1 MPPRPVISLLEPNLI
16 LEGSVLTLTPSLIV
30 QHGLKGL
37 VFDVDDTI
45 ISTHS
50 AVVPDEVKLWMTE
63 VKQVAR
69 VALVSNNL
77 SHNRIRRIAG
87 VLDLP
92 YIFGARKPSRKKV
105 RQAVQKMDLA
115 FNEVAMVGDRLFT
128 DVLVGNRLGMF
139 SVLVEPMR
147 DFTKD
152 SPRRRRK
159 YSLRSFELW
168 LSQVLAKIFKS

>member
-1 MPPRPVISLLEPNLI
+1 MASRPVLSLLEPNLV
-16 LEGSVLTLTPSLIV
+16 LQGSVLALTPSLIA

-50 AVVPDEVKLWMTE
+50 AVVPVEVKAWMDE

-69 VALVSNNL
+69 ISLVSNNL
-77 SHNRIRRIAG
+77 SHNRIRRIAE

-92 YIFGARKPSRKKV
+92 YIFGAQKPSRKRV
-105 RQAVQKMDLA
+105 RQAVQQMDLD
-115 FNEVAMVGDRLFT
+115 FEEVAMVGDRLFT

-139 SVLVEPMR
+139 SILVEPMQ
-147 DFTKD
+147 D
-152 SPRRRRK
+152 STRRRRRQK
-159 YSLRSFELW
+159 FWLRSFEIW
-168 LSQVLAKIFKS
+168 LSQILASLFKS

>member
-1 MPPRPVISLLEPNLI
+1 MSPRPVISLLEPNLI
-16 LEGSVLTLTPSLIV
+16 LEGSVLTLTPSLIA

-45 ISTHS
+45 ISTRS
-50 AVVPDEVKLWMTE
+50 AVLPDEVKIWMEE

-69 VALVSNNL
+69 IALVSNNL
-77 SHNRIRRIAG
+77 SHNRIRRIAE

-92 YIFGARKPSRKKV
+92 YVFGARKPSRKQV
-105 RQAVQKMDLA
+105 RKAVEKMDLS

-139 SVLVEPMR
+139 SILVEPMR
-147 DFTKD
+147 DPAQD
-152 SPRRRRK
+152 STRRRRK
-159 YSLRSFELW
+159 YWLRSFEVW
-168 LSQVLAKIFKS
+168 LSKVLAKIFKS